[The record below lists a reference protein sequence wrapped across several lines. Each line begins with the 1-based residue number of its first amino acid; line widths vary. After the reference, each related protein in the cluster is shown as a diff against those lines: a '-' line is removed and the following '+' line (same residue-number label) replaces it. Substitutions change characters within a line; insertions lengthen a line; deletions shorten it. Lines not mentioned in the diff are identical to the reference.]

1 MVFVPRSS
9 KCIRWVRCRK
19 QRSWYILWCSLR
31 CHFLGYTGITMSVCP
46 SLHLCVQA
54 LSRRIFWTTQP
65 VVTKPGMVVHDHETL
80 FSTTVAYYHD
90 TLLFL
95 QVPRGEP
102 HHRDWRSW
110 KAGSASGASCGEPAP
125 SSRGAAS
132 LWPSL
137 AAVSC
142 CELPPFF
149 PHDYSE
155 RDSLP
160 VYSTTKYST
169 LLPCDT
175 TNVMPQMIQKVV
187 LESCVEHIAQW
198 KVLHN
203 GNKWW
208 VL

>member
-1 MVFVPRSS
+1 
-9 KCIRWVRCRK
+9 
-19 QRSWYILWCSLR
+19 
-31 CHFLGYTGITMSVCP
+31 MSICP

-65 VVTKPGMVVHDHETL
+65 VVTKPGIVVHDHETL
-80 FSTTVAYYHD
+80 FSTTVVYYHD
-90 TLLFL
+90 TLSFL

-155 RDSLP
+155 RDLLP
-160 VYSTTKYST
+160 MYSTTKYRT
-169 LLPCDT
+169 LLLCDT
-175 TNVMPQMIQKVV
+175 TNVMPQIIQKVV
-187 LESCVEHIAQW
+187 LSIP
-198 KVLHN
+198 HN
-203 GNKWW
+203 GEHCIMVTNGEFCSMVSLTWLCRIKTHWLGQHW
-208 VL
+208 SKILVRSPALPSSHFVPDLRKQWT